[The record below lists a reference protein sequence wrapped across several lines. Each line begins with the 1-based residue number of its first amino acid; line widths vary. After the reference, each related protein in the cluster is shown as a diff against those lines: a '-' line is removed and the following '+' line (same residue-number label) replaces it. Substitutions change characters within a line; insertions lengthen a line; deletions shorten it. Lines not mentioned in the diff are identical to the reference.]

1 LSLRIA
7 IVDDLAQDR
16 ARIEQL
22 TVEILSGE
30 KVPHSIQV
38 FADGNRLLESIRSG
52 EKYQVFL
59 LDVMMDTIG
68 GMELAD
74 ELRRCGNKPQ
84 IIFISSNREMAMYG
98 YERNAIR
105 YLGKPVQRDKL
116 EEALLYCVSLWQ
128 SKKEILLPT
137 SQGQYRTSFRDIDFV
152 EAFDRGTRFYFRA
165 DSVECR
171 MKFGEVENWLPKS
184 SFLMCH
190 RAYIVNLSKVKSI
203 RNYAFTLVDGRTVPI
218 GKNRY
223 NDVYRQFVEYI
234 SN

>member
-1 LSLRIA
+1 MPLRIA
-7 IVDDLAQDR
+7 IVDDREDER
-16 ARIEQL
+16 RTIERMTEEL
-22 TVEILSGE
+22 LNAE
-30 KVPHSIQV
+30 KVPHSIDV
-38 FADGNRLLESIRSG
+38 FADGNLLLEGIRSG
-52 EKYQVFL
+52 AKYQVVL

-74 ELRRCGNKPQ
+74 ELRRLGSSPN

-116 EEALLYCVSLWQ
+116 EEALMHCVSLWQ

-137 SQGQYRTSFRDIDFV
+137 SQGQYRTSFRDIDYV

-190 RAYIVNLSKVKSI
+190 RAYIVNLSRVKSI
-203 RNYAFTLVDGRTVPI
+203 RNYEFTLVDGRTVPI

-223 NDVYRQFVEYI
+223 NEVYRQFVEYI
-234 SN
+234 SS